1 MTNIDS
7 ITDFLNDLSKII
19 DNIQKQISECR
30 AIISKTSA
38 YLSDQHTPESCPEN
52 TSATPHT
59 RTKGKPRITDW
70 SNATPAQIRNGR
82 MNRRANKQ
90 PLEPELIVALQKHF
104 PNYDSATDT
113 FTKKPSIKKEKEHK
127 EKKIID
133 WASADRQSLR
143 AAYYYRKKRQL
154 PITPALNDALI
165 AAFPGYDAQTQKF
178 THKQS
183 PRTSKPQAT
192 KPTLSE
198 AAEPLFPL
206 YSIPTNYGNYALH
219 FNNKKVDNSLLVGAT
234 KPYEVCLI
242 DTKTNLAVIR
252 KTINPTKFLLFV
264 INYKTGKIL
273 ADVKNGVS
281 IISYNPQTHEL
292 YARKHRDAPMPKWH
306 ISANKIVTKVINTPS
321 NLPQIIAGQIK
332 KETILVKDDGH
343 ISINPLLKLGN
354 YDTNDA
360 QNLAFLKILENP
372 TAETIPTP
380 PPAIEPHVTP
390 NKIRHDHI
398 QNLQRSHSTHAV
410 KKETSE
416 IPVYVEYVKSDLHG
430 TYNNVYINGKKV
442 LSNHFD
448 TQLELLIDGTLL
460 GIHGIVTDDK
470 NLPQSPIWLI
480 YDTSAHLRI
489 SQHMQKF
496 SGYQVH
502 AKKISERPDGLRM
515 DLSNRSTATLK
526 RDRILKEA
534 NNKRFIIKHEKN
546 K

>member
-1 MTNIDS
+1 MINRDS
-7 ITDFLNDLSKII
+7 ATDFLNGLSKII

-30 AIISKTSA
+30 AIISETVA
-38 YLSDQHTPESCPEN
+38 YLSSQHSPESPPAN
-52 TSATPHT
+52 TFAIPHT
-59 RTKGKPRITDW
+59 RTKGKTRITDW
-70 SNATPAQIRNGR
+70 SNATPDQVRNGR
-82 MNRRANKQ
+82 MNRRASKR
-90 PLEPELIVALQKHF
+90 PLEPELITALQKHF
-104 PNYDSATDT
+104 PNYDAETDT
-113 FTKKPSIKKEKEHK
+113 FIKEKTPKKETKAINWSQVDKH
-127 EKKIID
+127 
-133 WASADRQSLR
+133 SLR
-143 AAYYYRKKRQL
+143 AAYHYRKRHNR
-154 PITPALNDALI
+154 PIEQSLNQALI
-165 AAFPGYDAQTQKF
+165 TTFPGYDAQTQKF
-178 THKQS
+178 THKRL
-183 PRTSKPQAT
+183 PHHNKTKAT
-192 KPTLSE
+192 KTTLPE
-198 AAEPLFPL
+198 TANTLFPL
-206 YSIPTNYGNYALH
+206 YSIPTTYGHYSLY
-219 FNNKKVDNSLLVGAT
+219 FNNNGNDNRILVGAAQ
-234 KPYEVCLI
+234 PYEVCLI

-252 KTINPTKFLLFV
+252 KTINPTKFLLFI
-264 INYKTGKIL
+264 INYKTGKVL

-292 YARKHRDAPMPKWH
+292 YAKKHRDTPMPKWH
-306 ISANKIVTKVINTPS
+306 ISANKIVTKVINIPS

-332 KETILVKDDGH
+332 KETILIKDDGH
-343 ISINPLLKLGN
+343 ISINPLLILEN

-390 NKIRHDHI
+390 NKIRHDHT
-398 QNLQRSHSTHAV
+398 QNLQQSHSTHAV

-430 TYNNVYINGKKV
+430 PYNNVYINGKKV
-442 LSNHFD
+442 LSNHFN

-470 NLPQSPIWLI
+470 NLPQSPIWLV

-489 SQHMQKF
+489 SQHIQKF

-502 AKKISERPDGLRM
+502 AKKITERPDGLHM

-534 NNKRFIIKHEKN
+534 NNKRFIIQKEKT